1 MRNPRN
7 WTSLLGWAIF
17 GLVLAGGPILNLIQS
32 VTGIQF
38 PSFTLPAMIALLML
52 VSAISSVGRVARGDQ
67 RGVPP
72 LPPMTAGTN
81 LPRFGSPPAQMPP
94 PSASPPPTFSSDTIP
109 PLGDRPLDRPN
120 ELNAPRF
127 EPVVNLPLILLG
139 IAGLI
144 VLALVAVV
152 LFANP

>member
-1 MRNPRN
+1 
-7 WTSLLGWAIF
+7 
-17 GLVLAGGPILNLIQS
+17 
-32 VTGIQF
+32 
-38 PSFTLPAMIALLML
+38 MIALLML

-72 LPPMTAGTN
+72 LPPMTAGTH
-81 LPRFGSPPAQMPP
+81 LPRFGAPPAQMPP
-94 PSASPPPTFSSDTIP
+94 PNASPPPTFSSDTIP
-109 PLGDRPLDRPN
+109 PLGNRPLDRPN